1 MKKDAYISIRVTP
14 YTKKTLDKLAKDQGR
29 STSGQIV
36 YMLRQ
41 ILPQIEEP
49 IVETG
54 LEHTQSPHE
63 IE

>member
-1 MKKDAYISIRVTP
+1 VKKDEYISIRVTT
-14 YTKKTLDKLAKDQGR
+14 YTKKTLEKLAKDQGR

-41 ILPQIEEP
+41 LLPQIEEP
-49 IVETG
+49 ITKTDS
-54 LEHTQSPHE
+54 EHIQSPHG